1 MRVKRMSLID
11 RWLWSGL
18 VLLKKDCLRAKR
30 NLVEK
35 PVLQRKYVLRLS
47 RRTGSCRSHFLEASL
62 WTPIRESR
70 LDTKYLIK
78 GLSFPSNLWLYFLF
92 SEWFAQTSRHEEF
105 YAIAAHHFL
114 APLVNPGQRAGS
126 SGLLSDCWP
135 QTNCLKMLTNKTWEY
150 VFSWL
155 LAGWDLQETSS

>member
-70 LDTKYLIK
+70 LDTKYLIEGLFPAIFDCISYFQK
-78 GLSFPSNLWLYFLF
+78 QTKHGLFWFEINPSLTFIVHHSPDFLSFQIKTLRFLM
-92 SEWFAQTSRHEEF
+92 STAT
-105 YAIAAHHFL
+105 
-114 APLVNPGQRAGS
+114 
-126 SGLLSDCWP
+126 LLNTDAWS
-135 QTNCLKMLTNKTWEY
+135 K
-150 VFSWL
+150 
-155 LAGWDLQETSS
+155 